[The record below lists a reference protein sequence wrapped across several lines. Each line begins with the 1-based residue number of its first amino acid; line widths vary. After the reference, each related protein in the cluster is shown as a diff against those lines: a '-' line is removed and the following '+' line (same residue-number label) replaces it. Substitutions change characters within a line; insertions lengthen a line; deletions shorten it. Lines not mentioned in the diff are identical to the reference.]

1 MQAIKQWAIASVA
14 VLALS
19 VNNWGCGAAD
29 EADDLGQDQEALVN
43 PVFPVGYGF
52 VAQTGSACTATSQSC
67 LIPADKQLRTNL
79 VQLVGCSGSMWQT
92 AFNASTVLFNND
104 AIGTGFHTATQFGNI
119 SLTPRCVA
127 AGFGGSFLRL
137 TPTNLGGPFQVGQKG
152 YQAIV
157 AANLELAGNDIVAH
171 CQGAHL
177 SQAQCIDFIRDQFRT
192 LLNQAAGN
200 RKNEPV
206 LTSSDKANMTAYTI
220 SQ

>member
-1 MQAIKQWAIASVA
+1 MINTIIALIALLAAI
-14 VLALS
+14 
-19 VNNWGCGAAD
+19 GCGAAPEDTD
-29 EADDLGQDQEALVN
+29 EIGQDREALVN

-52 VAQTGSACTATSQSC
+52 VPQTGSACNATSTAC

-79 VQLVGCSGSMWQT
+79 VQLVGCAGALWQN

-104 AIGTGFHTATQFGNI
+104 AAGTGFHTATQFGNI

-127 AGFGGSFLRL
+127 AGFGGPFLRL
-137 TPTNLGGPFQVGQKG
+137 NPTNLGMPFQVGQKG
-152 YQAIV
+152 YQVIV

-171 CQGAHL
+171 CSGAHL
-177 SQAQCIDFIRDQFRT
+177 SNQQCQDFIRDQFRA

-200 RKNEPV
+200 RKNELT